1 MTDRHYDVGFKKPPR
16 HTRFKKGQSG
26 NPRGKAKG
34 RKNLKTEL
42 LEELGERVIVSE
54 NGRHRALPK
63 QTVIVKRMVADAV
76 QGDAKAR
83 DQLLRLIGQIDAVEG
98 GRQSSSPAAA
108 EDAEIMA
115 RFKARLIEEIKAQGG
130 ATAPDIER

>member
-42 LEELGERVIVSE
+42 LEELGERVVVSE

-83 DQLLRLIGQIDAVEG
+83 DQLLRLIGQIDAMEG
-98 GRQSSSPAAA
+98 SRQSSSPAAT

-130 ATAPDIER
+130 ATAADIER

>member
-1 MTDRHYDVGFKKPPR
+1 MTDRHYHVGYKKPPR
-16 HTRFKKGQSG
+16 HTRFKRGQSG

-54 NGRHRALPK
+54 NGRHRPLPK

-83 DQLLRLIGQIDAVEG
+83 DQLLKLIGQFDAVEG
-98 GRQSSSPAAA
+98 GRRSSSPASA

-115 RFKARLIEEIKAQGG
+115 RFKARLIEEITAQGET
-130 ATAPDIER
+130 TAPIGG